1 MMLKV
6 QIKKIKNTC
15 IFFDSVLFRP
25 VETKGDVDYYELPCE
40 LQRYYDIKIIHF
52 PGDSLDGVEA
62 VIDGKGKSAFKSII
76 SEAKSFDI
84 DLYYCEMT
92 ASIMATKHNAFIS
105 IETSQIKN
113 KDFIG
118 SSSHCVLK
126 IKQKINADLSNS
138 ITNFYP
144 SKKVKSSIFLIEI
157 ASILLEFPLYIVVS
171 VFATNNYIERLI
183 WNEYDVKPY
192 HYLIFLPLTVVVA
205 ILTILEIRRVIK
217 RTLRI
222 D

>member
-1 MMLKV
+1 MMLKI
-6 QIKKIKNTC
+6 QIKKIRNTC
-15 IFFDSVLFRP
+15 ILFDSVLFRP

-40 LQRYYDIKIIHF
+40 LQRNYDIKIIHF
-52 PGDSLDGVEA
+52 AGESNDGVEA
-62 VIDGKGKSAFKSII
+62 VIDGKGKSALKSII
-76 SEAKSFDI
+76 SEAMSFNI

-105 IETSQIKN
+105 IEISQIKN

-144 SKKVKSSIFLIEI
+144 SKKVKSLIFLIEI
-157 ASILLEFPLYIVVS
+157 ASIVLEFPLYIVVS
-171 VFATNNYIERLI
+171 VFATNYYIERLI

-192 HYLIFLPLTVVVA
+192 HYLIFLPLTIVVS

-222 D
+222 G